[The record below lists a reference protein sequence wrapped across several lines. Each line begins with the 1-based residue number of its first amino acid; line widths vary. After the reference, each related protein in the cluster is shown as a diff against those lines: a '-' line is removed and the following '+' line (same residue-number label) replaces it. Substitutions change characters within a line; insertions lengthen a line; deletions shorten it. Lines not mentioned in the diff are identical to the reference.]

1 MKKII
6 TICAAI
12 LLTAN
17 MFAQSPNKM
26 SYQAVIRNAS
36 NALVTNQAIGMRI
49 SILQNSPSGTAVYVE
64 TQTPT
69 TNTNGLASIE
79 IGGGTI
85 VSGNFASINWANGPY
100 FVKTETDP
108 SGGNNYTITGTSQL
122 LSVPYA
128 FYSQTTGDTTLWR
141 KNGNDIY
148 TLKNVGIGKINDGTS
163 TLDIGGRYIQIAKDS
178 SGESGL
184 VKNIPLNTPGY
195 DGSLILGFVP
205 QYSTVELHHQYGGY
219 NGGANANNFYTT
231 FNSTEGGVSAGERM
245 RIAPNGNIG
254 IGTTNPQRSLH
265 VSAVMR
271 LEPIATAPT
280 SPAKGD
286 MYFDSTLNKL
296 RVYDGSSWQNCW

>member
-108 SGGNNYTITGTSQL
+108 SGGNNYTISGTSQL

-148 TLKNVGIGKINDGTS
+148 TLKNVGIGKINEGTS

-219 NGGANANNFYTT
+219 SGGANANNFYTT

-265 VSAVMR
+265 VNAVMR

-280 SPAKGD
+280 NPAKGD

>member
-69 TNTNGLASIE
+69 ANTNGLASIE

-108 SGGNNYTITGTSQL
+108 SGGNNYTISGTSQL

-128 FYSQTTGDTTLWR
+128 LFASQVASSGGASQWLNGSNNSIYYKKGISRVGVGLTNPNAGLDVRRIGDNNLGTIFLANFESLDTTGNQGFDHGAFVRMSTNDYRGRLDLGGSQFNAPTTLGSILHTTGGWQW
-141 KNGNDIY
+141 NTQLNIMG
-148 TLKNVGIGKINDGTS
+148 NVGIGT
-163 TLDIGGRYIQIAKDS
+163 
-178 SGESGL
+178 
-184 VKNIPLNTPGY
+184 
-195 DGSLILGFVP
+195 
-205 QYSTVELHHQYGGY
+205 
-219 NGGANANNFYTT
+219 
-231 FNSTEGGVSAGERM
+231 NSPART
-245 RIAPNGNIG
+245 
-254 IGTTNPQRSLH
+254 LH
-265 VSAVMR
+265 VNSVMR
-271 LEPIATAPT
+271 LEPIAIAPT

-296 RVYDGSSWQNCW
+296 RVYDGTSWQNCW

>member
-1 MKKII
+1 MKKIYI
-6 TICAAI
+6 YI
-12 LLTAN
+12 LLFISFGAN
-17 MFAQSPNKM
+17 AQSPQGI
-26 SYQAVIRNAS
+26 SYQAVARDSTGKILSNNPIKIKFSIRDSIS
-36 NALVTNQAIGMRI
+36 NGNIVYQEMHFDTTDAMGLFDLVIGQGV
-49 SILQNSPSGTAVYVE
+49 ILNGTFDLIDWGKNSKYIQVDLDANTGLYTSVGT
-64 TQTPT
+64 Q
-69 TNTNGLASIE
+69 
-79 IGGGTI
+79 
-85 VSGNFASINWANGPY
+85 
-100 FVKTETDP
+100 KMM
-108 SGGNNYTITGTSQL
+108 
-122 LSVPYA
+122 SVPYA
-128 FYSQTTGDTTLWR
+128 LYSQTTGDTTLWR

-148 TLKNVGIGKINDGTS
+148 TLKSLGIGKINDGTS
-163 TLDIGGRYIQIAKDS
+163 TLDIGGRYIQIAKGS

-254 IGTTNPQRSLH
+254 IGTTNPQRTLH
-265 VSAVMR
+265 VSSVMR

-286 MYFDSTLNKL
+286 MYFDSNLNKL
-296 RVYDGSSWQNCW
+296 RVYDGTAWQNCW

>member
-195 DGSLILGFVP
+195 DGSLILGFAP
-205 QYSTVELHHQYGGY
+205 NYSTVELHHQYGGY

-231 FNSTEGGVSAGERM
+231 FNSTEGGVSSGERM

-254 IGTTNPQRSLH
+254 IGTINPQRSLH